1 LLTSLS
7 IKNYAL
13 IDDLFVD
20 FSEGLTVVTGET
32 GAGKSIILDAISL
45 ILGKRADLS
54 SLKSSDQ
61 KCTIEAIFKLSSY
74 ALTNVFKENQIDY
87 DPETILRR
95 EILPSGKSRAFVN
108 DTPTTLDVMKKI
120 GECVIDIHTQ
130 QQTQQLT
137 STQYHFLLLDSFA
150 DNTSVLK
157 AYQSCLTEYKS
168 LISEKDQ
175 LIAFQSQAQKEQS
188 YHLFLLEE
196 LQAAKLSVGQQ
207 EEYEQRFESLQ
218 HAEDIKSGFAKGF
231 QSLEDEQAGILSQI
245 RTLKQ
250 ALQGISKFSKAY
262 QTLYDRVE
270 STWIELEDISQEIQG
285 LSVSIEDD
293 PKQLEN
299 LQSKLQA
306 IYSLQKKHHVASI
319 NELLEVQNDL
329 EKRCSKTANAE
340 AEINALTDK
349 ISIAHEKLKALAET
363 LHQNR
368 KKVAPA
374 LSKELEAILSHLG
387 IKSAAFEFK
396 ISQTDTFYTHGS
408 DQLDVLFSANKGVAF
423 GPLKKVASGGEL
435 SRIML
440 AVKSIISK
448 HTQLPT
454 LIFDEIDTGV
464 SGEISNAIA
473 NLMVEMSRERQ
484 IFAITHLPQIAA
496 KGHHHFKVYKEE
508 IEGKTSSHLKEM
520 SRDERIVEI
529 AQMLSGESVSESAR
543 LHAKQLLN

>member
-1 LLTSLS
+1 MLTSLS

-54 SLKSSDQ
+54 SLKNSNQ
-61 KCTIEAIFKLSSY
+61 KCTIEAIFKISSY
-74 ALTNVFKENQIDY
+74 ALSSIFKENQIDY

-150 DNTSVLK
+150 GNTPALK

-168 LISEKDQ
+168 LISERDE

-196 LQAAKLSVGQQ
+196 LQSAKLSIGQQ

-218 HAEDIKSGFAKGF
+218 YAEDIKIGFAKGF
-231 QSLEDEQAGILSQI
+231 QALEDEHAGILSQI
-245 RTLKQ
+245 RILKQ
-250 ALQGISKFSKAY
+250 AIQGISKFSDAY
-262 QTLYDRVE
+262 QALFDRVE
-270 STWIELEDISQEIQG
+270 SSWIELEDISQEIQR

-293 PKQLEN
+293 PKQLEK

-306 IYSLQKKHHVASI
+306 IYSLQKKHHVTSI

-329 EKRCSKTANAE
+329 EQRCFRTENAE
-340 AEINALTDK
+340 AAIQALTDK
-349 ISIAHEKLKALAET
+349 IAIAFEKLKALAKT

-368 KKVAPA
+368 TKVAPA

-387 IKSAAFEFK
+387 IKSASFDFK
-396 ISQTDTFYTHGS
+396 ISQTESFYAYGN
-408 DQLDVLFSANKGVAF
+408 DQLEVLFSANKGVAF

-440 AVKSIISK
+440 AVKSIMSK

-473 NLMVEMSRERQ
+473 NLMVEMSKERQ

-508 IEGKTSSHLKEM
+508 KESTTSSHLKQM
-520 SRDERIVEI
+520 SHDERVVEI